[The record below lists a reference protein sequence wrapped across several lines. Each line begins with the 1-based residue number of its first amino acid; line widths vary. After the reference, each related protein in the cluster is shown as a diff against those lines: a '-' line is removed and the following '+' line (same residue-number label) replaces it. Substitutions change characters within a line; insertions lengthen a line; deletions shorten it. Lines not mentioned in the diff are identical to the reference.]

1 MKIKEISIDGKNI
14 GSLEASDKVFK
25 VKPRK
30 DIIQQVIDW
39 QQNRMFKKTGH
50 TKSRG
55 EVKGSRKKI
64 VQQKGSGGA
73 RHGNITAPIFVGG
86 GIAHGPRHRGS
97 YAVKKLNK
105 KVRRLGLVH
114 ALSVKAGLD
123 QLAVFSEPKISSL
136 KTKHFKDF
144 LKNIK
149 SKSALFIHHK
159 EAPKEF
165 VRSIKN
171 IPNSKKIEDAG
182 TNVYDLIKYEK
193 ILFTKE
199 SIKAIEE
206 RLNKSWKTKTRLLI

>member
-1 MKIKEISIDGKNI
+1 MKIDEITIDGKNV
-14 GSLEASDKVFK
+14 GSVEASDKIFN
-25 VKPRK
+25 VKPRQ

-86 GIAHGPRHRGS
+86 GIAHGPRHRGQ
-97 YAVKKLNK
+97 YAIKKLNK
-105 KVRRLGLVH
+105 KVRKLGLVH
-114 ALSVKAGLD
+114 ALSTKASLK
-123 QLAVFSEPKISSL
+123 QIAVFTEPKTSGL
-136 KTKHFKDF
+136 KTKNFKDF

-159 EAPKEF
+159 DAPKEF

-171 IPNSKKIEDAG
+171 IPNSKKIEDVG

-193 ILFTKE
+193 VFFTKE
-199 SIKAIEE
+199 SFKAIED
-206 RLNKSWKTKTRLLI
+206 RLNK

>member
-1 MKIKEISIDGKNI
+1 MKINEISIDGKNV

-86 GIAHGPRHRGS
+86 GIAHGPRHRGN
-97 YAVKKLNK
+97 YAIKKLNK
-105 KVRRLGLVH
+105 KVRKLGLVH
-114 ALSVKAGLD
+114 ALSVKAKSD
-123 QLAVFSEPKISSL
+123 QIAIFNEPKMSGL
-136 KTKHFKDF
+136 KTKNFKDF

-159 EAPKEF
+159 DAPKEF
-165 VRSIKN
+165 IRSIKN
-171 IPNSKKIEDAG
+171 IPNSKKLEDVG

-193 ILFTKE
+193 VLFTKE
-199 SIKAIEE
+199 SLKAIEE
-206 RLNKSWKTKTRLLI
+206 RLNK

>member
-1 MKIKEISIDGKNI
+1 MKINEISIDGKNV

-55 EVKGSRKKI
+55 EVKGSRRKI

-86 GIAHGPRHRGS
+86 GIAHGPRHRGN

-105 KVRRLGLVH
+105 KVRKLGLVH
-114 ALSVKAGLD
+114 ALSVKAKSD
-123 QLAVFSEPKISSL
+123 QIAIFNEPKMSGL
-136 KTKHFKDF
+136 KTKNFKDF

-159 EAPKEF
+159 DAPKEF
-165 VRSIKN
+165 IRSIKN
-171 IPNSKKIEDAG
+171 IPNSKKLEDVG

-193 ILFTKE
+193 VLFTKE
-199 SIKAIEE
+199 SFKAIEE
-206 RLNKSWKTKTRLLI
+206 RLNK

>member
-1 MKIKEISIDGKNI
+1 MKIEEISIDGKSI
-14 GSLEASDKVFK
+14 GTIEGSDKVFR

-30 DIIQQVIDW
+30 DIIQQVVDW
-39 QQNRMFKKTGH
+39 QQNRNFKKTGH

-55 EVKGSRKKI
+55 EVKGSRRKI

-86 GIAHGPRHRGS
+86 GIAHGPRHKGKTT
-97 YAVKKLNK
+97 VKKLNK
-105 KVRRLGLVH
+105 KVRKLGLVH
-114 ALSVKAGLD
+114 ALSAKAS
-123 QLAVFSEPKISSL
+123 QKQVAIFTEPKITSL
-136 KTKHFKDF
+136 KTKNFKNF

-159 EAPKEF
+159 SAAKEF

-171 IPNSKKIEDAG
+171 VPNLKKIEDVG
-182 TNVYDLIKYEK
+182 TNVYDLLKYEK

-199 SIKAIEE
+199 SFKAIEE
-206 RLNKSWKTKTRLLI
+206 RLVK

>member
-1 MKIKEISIDGKNI
+1 MKINEISIDGKNV

-86 GIAHGPRHRGS
+86 GIAHGPRHRGN

-105 KVRRLGLVH
+105 KVRKLGLVH
-114 ALSVKAGLD
+114 ALSVKAKSD
-123 QLAVFSEPKISSL
+123 QIAIFNEPKISGL
-136 KTKHFKDF
+136 KTKNFKDF

-159 EAPKEF
+159 DAPKEF

-171 IPNSKKIEDAG
+171 IPNSKKLEDVG

-193 ILFTKE
+193 VLFTKE
-199 SIKAIEE
+199 SFKAIEE
-206 RLNKSWKTKTRLLI
+206 RLNK

>member
-1 MKIKEISIDGKNI
+1 MKINEISIDGKNI

-86 GIAHGPRHRGS
+86 GIAHGPRHRGN

-105 KVRRLGLVH
+105 KVRKLGLVH
-114 ALSVKAGLD
+114 ALSAKASSD
-123 QLAVFSEPKISSL
+123 QIAVFNEPNMSDL
-136 KTKHFKDF
+136 KTKNFKDF

-159 EAPKEF
+159 DAPKEF

-171 IPNSKKIEDAG
+171 IPNSKKLEDVG

-193 ILFTKE
+193 VLFTKE
-199 SIKAIEE
+199 SFKAIEE
-206 RLNKSWKTKTRLLI
+206 RLNK

>member
-1 MKIKEISIDGKNI
+1 MKINEISIDGKNV
-14 GSLEASDKVFK
+14 GSLDASDKVFK

-86 GIAHGPRHRGS
+86 GIAHGPRHRGN

-105 KVRRLGLVH
+105 KVRKLGLVH
-114 ALSVKAGLD
+114 ALSVKAKSD
-123 QLAVFSEPKISSL
+123 QIAIFNEPKMSGL
-136 KTKHFKDF
+136 KTKNFKDF

-159 EAPKEF
+159 DAPKEF

-171 IPNSKKIEDAG
+171 IPNSKKLEDVG

-193 ILFTKE
+193 VLFTKE
-199 SIKAIEE
+199 SFKAIEE
-206 RLNKSWKTKTRLLI
+206 RLNK

>member
-1 MKIKEISIDGKNI
+1 MKINEISIDGKNV

-55 EVKGSRKKI
+55 DVKGSRKKI

-86 GIAHGPRHRGS
+86 GIAHGPRHRGN

-105 KVRRLGLVH
+105 KVRKLGLVH
-114 ALSVKAGLD
+114 ALSVKAKSD
-123 QLAVFSEPKISSL
+123 QIAIFNEPKMSGL
-136 KTKHFKDF
+136 KTKNFKDF

-159 EAPKEF
+159 DAPKEF

-171 IPNSKKIEDAG
+171 IPNSKKLEDVG

-193 ILFTKE
+193 VLFTKE
-199 SIKAIEE
+199 SFKAIEE
-206 RLNKSWKTKTRLLI
+206 RLNK

>member
-1 MKIKEISIDGKNI
+1 MKINEISIDGKNI

-86 GIAHGPRHRGS
+86 GIAHGPRHRGN

-105 KVRRLGLVH
+105 KVRKLGLVH
-114 ALSVKAGLD
+114 ALSAKASSD
-123 QLAVFSEPKISSL
+123 QIAVFNEQKMSDL
-136 KTKHFKDF
+136 KTKNFKDF

-159 EAPKEF
+159 DAPKEF

-171 IPNSKKIEDAG
+171 IPNSKKLEDVG

-193 ILFTKE
+193 VLFTKE
-199 SIKAIEE
+199 SFKAIEE
-206 RLNKSWKTKTRLLI
+206 RLNK

>member
-1 MKIKEISIDGKNI
+1 MKIDEITIDGKNV
-14 GSLEASDKVFK
+14 GSVEASDKIFN
-25 VKPRK
+25 VKPRQ

-86 GIAHGPRHRGS
+86 GIAHGPRHRGQ

-105 KVRRLGLVH
+105 KVRKLGLVH
-114 ALSVKAGLD
+114 ALSTKASLK
-123 QLAVFSEPKISSL
+123 QIAVFTEPKATGL
-136 KTKHFKDF
+136 KTKNFKDF

-159 EAPKEF
+159 DAPKEF

-171 IPNSKKIEDAG
+171 IPNSKKIEDVG

-193 ILFTKE
+193 VFFTKE
-199 SIKAIEE
+199 SFKAIED
-206 RLNKSWKTKTRLLI
+206 RLSK

>member
-1 MKIKEISIDGKNI
+1 MKINEISIEGKNV

-86 GIAHGPRHRGS
+86 GIAHGPRHRGN

-105 KVRRLGLVH
+105 KVRKLGLVH
-114 ALSVKAGLD
+114 ALSVKAKSD
-123 QLAVFSEPKISSL
+123 QIAIFNEPKMSGL
-136 KTKHFKDF
+136 KTKNFKDF

-159 EAPKEF
+159 DAPKEF

-171 IPNSKKIEDAG
+171 IPNSKKLEDVG

-193 ILFTKE
+193 VLFTKE
-199 SIKAIEE
+199 SFKAIEE
-206 RLNKSWKTKTRLLI
+206 RLNK

>member
-1 MKIKEISIDGKNI
+1 MKINEISIDGKNV

-25 VKPRK
+25 VKPRQ

-55 EVKGSRKKI
+55 EVKGSRRKI

-86 GIAHGPRHRGS
+86 GIAHGPRHRGN

-105 KVRRLGLVH
+105 KVRKLGLVH
-114 ALSVKAGLD
+114 ALSVKAKSD
-123 QLAVFSEPKISSL
+123 QIAILNEPKISGL
-136 KTKHFKDF
+136 KTKNFKDF

-159 EAPKEF
+159 DAPKEF

-171 IPNSKKIEDAG
+171 IPNSKKLEDVG

-193 ILFTKE
+193 VLFTKE
-199 SIKAIEE
+199 SFKAIEE
-206 RLNKSWKTKTRLLI
+206 RLNK

>member
-1 MKIKEISIDGKNI
+1 MKIDEITIDGKNV
-14 GSLEASDKVFK
+14 GSVEASDKIFN
-25 VKPRK
+25 VKPRQ

-86 GIAHGPRHRGS
+86 GIAHGPRHRGK

-105 KVRRLGLVH
+105 KVRKLGLVH
-114 ALSVKAGLD
+114 ALSTKASLK
-123 QLAVFSEPKISSL
+123 QIAVFTEPKTSGL
-136 KTKHFKDF
+136 KTKNFKDF

-159 EAPKEF
+159 DAPKEF

-171 IPNSKKIEDAG
+171 IPNSKKIEDVG

-193 ILFTKE
+193 VFFTKE
-199 SIKAIEE
+199 SFKAIED
-206 RLNKSWKTKTRLLI
+206 RLNK

>member
-1 MKIKEISIDGKNI
+1 MKINEISIDGKNV

-86 GIAHGPRHRGS
+86 GIAHGPRHRGN

-105 KVRRLGLVH
+105 KVRKLGLVH
-114 ALSVKAGLD
+114 ALSVKAKSD
-123 QLAVFSEPKISSL
+123 QIAVFNEPKISGL
-136 KTKHFKDF
+136 KTKNFKDF

-159 EAPKEF
+159 DAPKEF

-171 IPNSKKIEDAG
+171 IPNSKKLEDVG

-193 ILFTKE
+193 VLFTKE
-199 SIKAIEE
+199 SFKAIEE
-206 RLNKSWKTKTRLLI
+206 RLNK

>member
-1 MKIKEISIDGKNI
+1 MKIDEITIDGKNV
-14 GSLEASDKVFK
+14 GSVEASDKIFN
-25 VKPRK
+25 VKPRQ

-86 GIAHGPRHRGS
+86 GIAHGPRHRGQ

-105 KVRRLGLVH
+105 KVRKLGLVH
-114 ALSVKAGLD
+114 ALSTKASLK
-123 QLAVFSEPKISSL
+123 QIAVFTEPKATGL
-136 KTKHFKDF
+136 KTKNFKDF

-159 EAPKEF
+159 DAPKEF

-171 IPNSKKIEDAG
+171 IPNSKKIEDVG

-193 ILFTKE
+193 VFFTKE
-199 SIKAIEE
+199 SFKAIED
-206 RLNKSWKTKTRLLI
+206 RLNK

>member
-1 MKIKEISIDGKNI
+1 MKIDEITIDGKNV
-14 GSLEASDKVFK
+14 GSVEASDKIFN
-25 VKPRK
+25 VKPRQ

-86 GIAHGPRHRGS
+86 GIAHGPRHTGQ

-105 KVRRLGLVH
+105 KVRKLGLVH
-114 ALSVKAGLD
+114 ALSTKASLK
-123 QLAVFSEPKISSL
+123 QIAVFTEPKTSGL
-136 KTKHFKDF
+136 KTKNFKDF

-159 EAPKEF
+159 DAPKEF

-171 IPNSKKIEDAG
+171 IPNSKKIEDVG

-193 ILFTKE
+193 VFFTKE
-199 SIKAIEE
+199 SFKAIED
-206 RLNKSWKTKTRLLI
+206 RLNK

>member
-1 MKIKEISIDGKNI
+1 MKINEISIDGKNV

-86 GIAHGPRHRGS
+86 GIAHGPRHRGN

-105 KVRRLGLVH
+105 KVRKLGLVH
-114 ALSVKAGLD
+114 ALSVKAKSD
-123 QLAVFSEPKISSL
+123 QIAIFNEPKMSGL
-136 KTKHFKDF
+136 KTKNFKDF

-159 EAPKEF
+159 DAPKEF

-171 IPNSKKIEDAG
+171 IPNSKKLEDVG

-193 ILFTKE
+193 VLFTKE
-199 SIKAIEE
+199 SLKAIEE
-206 RLNKSWKTKTRLLI
+206 RLNK

>member
-1 MKIKEISIDGKNI
+1 MKINEISIDGKNI

-55 EVKGSRKKI
+55 EVRGSRKKI

-86 GIAHGPRHRGS
+86 GIAHGPRHRGN

-105 KVRRLGLVH
+105 KVRKLGLVH
-114 ALSVKAGLD
+114 ALSAKASSD
-123 QLAVFSEPKISSL
+123 QIVVFNEPKMSDL
-136 KTKHFKDF
+136 KTKNFKDF

-159 EAPKEF
+159 DAPKEF

-171 IPNSKKIEDAG
+171 IPNSKKLEDVG

-193 ILFTKE
+193 VLFTKE
-199 SIKAIEE
+199 SFKAIEE
-206 RLNKSWKTKTRLLI
+206 RLNK

>member
-1 MKIKEISIDGKNI
+1 MKINEISINGKNV

-86 GIAHGPRHRGS
+86 GIAHGPRHRGN

-105 KVRRLGLVH
+105 KVRKLGLVH
-114 ALSVKAGLD
+114 ALSVKAKSD
-123 QLAVFSEPKISSL
+123 QIAIFNELKISGL
-136 KTKHFKDF
+136 KTKNFKDF

-159 EAPKEF
+159 DAPKEF

-171 IPNSKKIEDAG
+171 IPNSKKLEDVG

-193 ILFTKE
+193 VLFTKE
-199 SIKAIEE
+199 SFKAIEE
-206 RLNKSWKTKTRLLI
+206 RLNK

>member
-1 MKIKEISIDGKNI
+1 MKIDEITIDGKNV
-14 GSLEASDKVFK
+14 GSVEASDKIFN
-25 VKPRK
+25 VKPRQ

-86 GIAHGPRHRGS
+86 GIAHGPRHRGQ

-105 KVRRLGLVH
+105 KVRKLGLVH
-114 ALSVKAGLD
+114 ALSTKASLK
-123 QLAVFSEPKISSL
+123 QIAVFTEPKTSGL
-136 KTKHFKDF
+136 KTKNFKEF

-159 EAPKEF
+159 DAPKEF

-171 IPNSKKIEDAG
+171 IPNSKKIEDVG

-193 ILFTKE
+193 VFFTKE
-199 SIKAIEE
+199 SFKAIED
-206 RLNKSWKTKTRLLI
+206 RLNK

>member
-1 MKIKEISIDGKNI
+1 MKINEISIDGKNV

-86 GIAHGPRHRGS
+86 GIAHGPRHRGN
-97 YAVKKLNK
+97 YAIKKLNK
-105 KVRRLGLVH
+105 KVRKLGLVH
-114 ALSVKAGLD
+114 ALSVKAKSD
-123 QLAVFSEPKISSL
+123 QIAIFNEPKMSGL
-136 KTKHFKDF
+136 KTKNFKDF

-159 EAPKEF
+159 DAPKEF

-171 IPNSKKIEDAG
+171 IPNSKKLEDVG

-193 ILFTKE
+193 VLFTKE
-199 SIKAIEE
+199 SFKAIEE
-206 RLNKSWKTKTRLLI
+206 RLNK

>member
-1 MKIKEISIDGKNI
+1 MKIDEITIDGKNV
-14 GSLEASDKVFK
+14 GSVEASDKIFN
-25 VKPRK
+25 VKPRQ

-86 GIAHGPRHRGS
+86 GIAHGPRHRGQ

-105 KVRRLGLVH
+105 KVRKLGLVH
-114 ALSVKAGLD
+114 ALSTKASLK
-123 QLAVFSEPKISSL
+123 QIAVFTEPKSSGL
-136 KTKHFKDF
+136 KTKNFKDF

-159 EAPKEF
+159 DAPKEF

-171 IPNSKKIEDAG
+171 IPNSKKIEDVG

-193 ILFTKE
+193 VFFTKE
-199 SIKAIEE
+199 SFKAIED
-206 RLNKSWKTKTRLLI
+206 RLNK

>member
-1 MKIKEISIDGKNI
+1 MKINEISIDGKNV

-86 GIAHGPRHRGS
+86 GIAHGPRHRGN
-97 YAVKKLNK
+97 YAVKKINK
-105 KVRRLGLVH
+105 KVRKLGLVH
-114 ALSVKAGLD
+114 ALSVKAKSD
-123 QLAVFSEPKISSL
+123 QIAIFNEPKMSGL
-136 KTKHFKDF
+136 KTKNFKDF

-159 EAPKEF
+159 DAPKEF

-171 IPNSKKIEDAG
+171 IPNSKKLEDVG

-193 ILFTKE
+193 VLFTKE
-199 SIKAIEE
+199 SFKAIEE
-206 RLNKSWKTKTRLLI
+206 RLNK

>member
-1 MKIKEISIDGKNI
+1 MKINEISIDGKNV

-55 EVKGSRKKI
+55 EVKGSRRKI

-105 KVRRLGLVH
+105 KVRKLGLVH
-114 ALSVKAGLD
+114 ALSVKAKSD
-123 QLAVFSEPKISSL
+123 QIVIFNEPKMSGL
-136 KTKHFKDF
+136 KTKNFKDF

-159 EAPKEF
+159 DAPKEF

-171 IPNSKKIEDAG
+171 IPNSKKLEDVG

-193 ILFTKE
+193 VLFTKE
-199 SIKAIEE
+199 SFKAIEE
-206 RLNKSWKTKTRLLI
+206 RLNK

>member
-1 MKIKEISIDGKNI
+1 MKIDEITIDGKNV
-14 GSLEASDKVFK
+14 GSVEASDKIFN
-25 VKPRK
+25 VKQRQ

-86 GIAHGPRHRGS
+86 GIAHGPRHRGQ

-105 KVRRLGLVH
+105 KVRKLGLVH
-114 ALSVKAGLD
+114 ALSTKASLK
-123 QLAVFSEPKISSL
+123 QIAVFTEPKTSGL
-136 KTKHFKDF
+136 KTKNFKDF

-159 EAPKEF
+159 DAPKEF

-171 IPNSKKIEDAG
+171 IPNSKKIEDVG

-193 ILFTKE
+193 VFFTKE
-199 SIKAIEE
+199 SFKAIED
-206 RLNKSWKTKTRLLI
+206 RLNK

>member
-1 MKIKEISIDGKNI
+1 MKIDEITIDGKNV
-14 GSLEASDKVFK
+14 GSVEASDKIFN
-25 VKPRK
+25 VKPRQ

-86 GIAHGPRHRGS
+86 GIAHGPRHRGQ
-97 YAVKKLNK
+97 YAVKKLNT
-105 KVRRLGLVH
+105 KVRKLGLVH
-114 ALSVKAGLD
+114 ALSTKASLK
-123 QLAVFSEPKISSL
+123 QIAVFTEPKTSGL
-136 KTKHFKDF
+136 KTKNFKDF

-159 EAPKEF
+159 DAPKEF

-171 IPNSKKIEDAG
+171 IPNSKKIEDVG

-193 ILFTKE
+193 VFFTKE
-199 SIKAIEE
+199 SFKAIED
-206 RLNKSWKTKTRLLI
+206 RLNK

>member
-1 MKIKEISIDGKNI
+1 MKINEISIDGKNV

-73 RHGNITAPIFVGG
+73 RHGNITTPIFVGG
-86 GIAHGPRHRGS
+86 GIAHGPRHRGN

-105 KVRRLGLVH
+105 KVRKLGLVH
-114 ALSVKAGLD
+114 ALSVKAKSD
-123 QLAVFSEPKISSL
+123 QIAIFNEPKMSGL
-136 KTKHFKDF
+136 KTKNFKDF

-159 EAPKEF
+159 DAPKEF

-171 IPNSKKIEDAG
+171 IPNSKKLEDVG

-193 ILFTKE
+193 VLFTKE
-199 SIKAIEE
+199 SFKAIEE
-206 RLNKSWKTKTRLLI
+206 RLNK

>member
-1 MKIKEISIDGKNI
+1 MKINEISIDGKNI

-55 EVKGSRKKI
+55 EVKGSRRKI

-86 GIAHGPRHRGS
+86 GIAHGPRHRGN

-105 KVRRLGLVH
+105 KVRKLGLVH
-114 ALSVKAGLD
+114 ALSVKAKSD
-123 QLAVFSEPKISSL
+123 QIAIFNEPKISGL
-136 KTKHFKDF
+136 KTKNFKDF

-159 EAPKEF
+159 DAPKEF
-165 VRSIKN
+165 IRSIKN
-171 IPNSKKIEDAG
+171 IPNSKKLEDVG

-193 ILFTKE
+193 VLFTKE
-199 SIKAIEE
+199 SLKAIEE
-206 RLNKSWKTKTRLLI
+206 RLNK

>member
-1 MKIKEISIDGKNI
+1 MKIDEITIDGKNV
-14 GSLEASDKVFK
+14 GSVEASDKIFN
-25 VKPRK
+25 VKPRQ

-86 GIAHGPRHRGS
+86 GIAHGPRHRGN

-105 KVRRLGLVH
+105 KVRKLGLVH
-114 ALSVKAGLD
+114 ALSVKAKSD
-123 QLAVFSEPKISSL
+123 QIVIFNEPKMSGL
-136 KTKHFKDF
+136 KTKNFKDF

-159 EAPKEF
+159 DAPKEF

-171 IPNSKKIEDAG
+171 IPNSKKLEDVG

-193 ILFTKE
+193 VLFTKE
-199 SIKAIEE
+199 SFKAIEE
-206 RLNKSWKTKTRLLI
+206 RLNK

>member
-1 MKIKEISIDGKNI
+1 MKINEISIDGKNV

-86 GIAHGPRHRGS
+86 GIAHGPRHRGN

-105 KVRRLGLVH
+105 KVRKLGLVH
-114 ALSVKAGLD
+114 ALSVKAKSD
-123 QLAVFSEPKISSL
+123 QIVIFNEPKMSGL
-136 KTKHFKDF
+136 KTKNFKDF

-159 EAPKEF
+159 DAPKEF

-171 IPNSKKIEDAG
+171 IPNSKKLEDVG

-193 ILFTKE
+193 VLFTKE
-199 SIKAIEE
+199 SFKAIEE
-206 RLNKSWKTKTRLLI
+206 RLNK

>member
-1 MKIKEISIDGKNI
+1 MKINEISIDGKNI

-55 EVKGSRKKI
+55 EVRGSRKKI

-86 GIAHGPRHRGS
+86 GIAHGPRHRGN

-105 KVRRLGLVH
+105 KVRKLGLVH
-114 ALSVKAGLD
+114 ALSAKASSD
-123 QLAVFSEPKISSL
+123 QIAVFNEPNMSDL
-136 KTKHFKDF
+136 KTKNFKDF

-159 EAPKEF
+159 DAPKEF

-171 IPNSKKIEDAG
+171 IPNSKKLEDVG

-193 ILFTKE
+193 VLFTKE
-199 SIKAIEE
+199 SFKAIEE
-206 RLNKSWKTKTRLLI
+206 RLNK